1 MGSVTMSSS
10 AGRWTEGCGKGDR
23 LRKVNKKKFDENFDR
38 IFNKTKQEKKD
49 EASKQTKTL
58 DSRQG

>member
-1 MGSVTMSSS
+1 MSSS

-23 LRKVNKKKFDENFDR
+23 LRKVNKQKFDENFDR

-49 EASKQTKTL
+49 DASKQTKTL
-58 DSRQG
+58 DSRQS

>member
-1 MGSVTMSSS
+1 MSSS
-10 AGRWTEGCGKGDR
+10 RGRWTEGCGKGDQ

-49 EASKQTKTL
+49 EADKQTKTL
-58 DSRQG
+58 DSR